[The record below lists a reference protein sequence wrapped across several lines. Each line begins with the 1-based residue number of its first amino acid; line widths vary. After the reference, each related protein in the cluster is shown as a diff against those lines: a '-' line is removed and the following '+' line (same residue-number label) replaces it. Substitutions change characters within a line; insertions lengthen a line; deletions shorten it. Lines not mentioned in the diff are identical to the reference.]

1 MVDVVA
7 TRRMLE
13 GQLQELLERAAG
25 IEDVLSDRGDSD
37 WKENAVEMEMD
48 EAMAAVGDVTKK
60 EIQDVRLALSRLNNG
75 TYGVCTSCGNSIAA
89 ERLSELPAVS
99 TCSRC
104 A

>member
-7 TRRMLE
+7 TRKMLE
-13 GQLQELLERAAG
+13 LQLQELLDRATG

-37 WKENAVEMEMD
+37 WEENAVDMETD

-60 EIQDVRLALSRLNNG
+60 EIQEIRLALSRLSNG
-75 TYGVCTSCGNSIAA
+75 TYGVCAGCGKVISA
-89 ERLSELPAVS
+89 ERLSELPATS